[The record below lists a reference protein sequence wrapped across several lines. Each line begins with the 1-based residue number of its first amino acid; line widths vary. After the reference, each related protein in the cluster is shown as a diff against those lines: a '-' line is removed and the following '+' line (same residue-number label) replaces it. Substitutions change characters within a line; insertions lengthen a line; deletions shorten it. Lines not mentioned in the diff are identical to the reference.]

1 VLAGIFKLGNLGCR
15 SGGCGCNTSCSTTI
29 CALSPCIPSSGTAP
43 PATAVTV
50 TVSNSSGFSVSGT
63 TPGGDNPLGCVVLT
77 IPATGVYTV
86 ATSGNARYNPTSG
99 TFSLG
104 CADQVTIPLTAA
116 DGFVCSCLA
125 NEPIS
130 ANLLITGGTGTATVP
145 STLGSFTLPATVPIV
160 TTDNFGTCNGTIDS
174 DPCSTGSGS
183 LDVQFTFGA
192 TTVCND
198 VQQQWCAATD
208 CTENIIDGP
217 ANPIDF
223 YFNTAVGGSCAN
235 ASIEQWG
242 DANDCLGYTAQTGL
256 SDATFPVPQTVPLS
270 ITLTFPPT
278 GSPLG
283 TAASNPPIST
293 ITITEM

>member
-1 VLAGIFKLGNLGCR
+1 MALTRNSPGC
-15 SGGCGCNTSCSTTI
+15 CGCNTSCSTTI
-29 CALSPCIPSSGTAP
+29 CVLSPCGPDSGTAP
-43 PATAVTV
+43 ATGVTV

-63 TPGGDNPLGCVVLT
+63 TTGGPNPLGCVTLT

-130 ANLLITGGTGTATVP
+130 ENLVFTGGTGSVTIP
-145 STLGSFTLPATVPIV
+145 STTGTFTLPATVPIV
-160 TTDNFGTCNGTIDS
+160 TTDNFGACNGTIDS

-183 LDVQFTFGA
+183 LDVSFTWG
-192 TTVCND
+192 CGI
-198 VQQQWCAATD
+198 VQESWCAASD

-235 ASIEQWG
+235 AQIEQWG
-242 DANDCLGYTAQTGL
+242 DANDCMGYTAQTGL
-256 SDATFPVPQTVPLS
+256 SDAIFSVPQTVPLS